1 MVGDRIKHYEIEKL
15 LGKGGMGMVYLARDV
30 RLDRPV
36 AFKVLKPE
44 LTADPDRRR
53 RFLREAQAASAVTHP
68 AIAQI
73 YDVGEEGETIF
84 IAMEFVEGRTVRQ
97 LIIDQELDLSG
108 AVEIALQVAEGLS
121 RAHAKGIVH
130 RDIKSDNIMVTPDGH
145 AKILDFGL
153 AKLLDPDAG
162 QSSKGQDPTQM
173 ETVAQTQLGM
183 VMGTIAYMSPE
194 QARGRAVD
202 QTSDVFSMGVVIYE
216 MVTGELPFKG
226 ESPVDTMHAIAFE
239 EVRPVTVVRKNL
251 PPELHR
257 IVSRCLRKKAEDR
270 FRDAGELAD
279 DLKKLKRDLD
289 SGVQRE
295 IPASERVRE
304 SIEWI
309 KNSMP
314 LGVTGA
320 LIALAV
326 LALVVYLLLSDTSLV
341 GLIGLAVMGLLLYRW
356 FRNRS
361 TRMQKR
367 FVSKIRKLPEVQAIL
382 VRGGQFTV
390 IVDKAEAKIYLRV
403 NSLVETI
410 NAKLFHGEPFEAA
423 VRDDVNPEQLR
434 EILREPGVVYVRQDI
449 LVE

>member
-1 MVGDRIKHYEIEKL
+1 
-15 LGKGGMGMVYLARDV
+15 
-30 RLDRPV
+30 
-36 AFKVLKPE
+36 
-44 LTADPDRRR
+44 
-53 RFLREAQAASAVTHP
+53 
-68 AIAQI
+68 
-73 YDVGEEGETIF
+73 
-84 IAMEFVEGRTVRQ
+84 MEFVEGRTVRQ

-108 AVEIALQVAEGLS
+108 SVEVALQVAEGLG

-153 AKLLDPDAG
+153 AKLLDPGAG
-162 QSSKGQDPTQM
+162 EPSEGQDPTQM
-173 ETVAQTQLGM
+173 ETLVQTQLGM

-194 QARGRAVD
+194 QARGRPVD
-202 QTSDVFSMGVVIYE
+202 QTSDVFSLGVVIYE

-257 IVSRCLRKKAEDR
+257 IVSRCLRKRAEDR
-270 FRDAGELAD
+270 YRDAAELAE

-295 IPASERVRE
+295 IPVSERMRE
-304 SIEWI
+304 SMEWV

-326 LALVVYLLLSDTSLV
+326 LALVIYLLLSDTSLG
-341 GLIGLAVMGLLLYRW
+341 GLFVLAAMGLLLYRW

-367 FVSKIRKLPEVQAIL
+367 FVSKIGKLSEVQAIL

-410 NAKLFHGEPFEAA
+410 NAKLFHGDPFEAA
-423 VRDDVNPEQLR
+423 VRDDVTPEQLR
-434 EILREPGVVYVRQDI
+434 EILREPGVVYVRKEI
-449 LVE
+449 LGK

>member
-15 LGKGGMGMVYLARDV
+15 LGKGGMGVVYLARDV

-44 LTADPDRRR
+44 LTSDPDRRR

-73 YDVGEEGETIF
+73 YDVDEEGETIF

-97 LIIDQELDLSG
+97 LITDQELDLSA
-108 AVEIALQVAEGLS
+108 AVEIALQVSEGLG

-153 AKLLDPDAG
+153 AKLLDPSAG
-162 QSSKGQDPTQM
+162 QTSDGQDPAEM
-173 ETVAQTQLGM
+173 ETVAQTQLGT

-194 QARGRAVD
+194 QARGRKVD

-226 ESPVDTMHAIAFE
+226 DSPVDTMHAIAFE

-251 PPELHR
+251 PPDLHR
-257 IVSRCLRKKAEDR
+257 IVSRCLRKNAEDR
-270 FRDAGELAD
+270 YRDAGALAD

-289 SGVQRE
+289 SGVLRS

-304 SIEWI
+304 SVEWI

-314 LGVTGA
+314 LGLTGV

-326 LALVVYLLLSDTSLV
+326 VALLVYLLLSETDLG
-341 GLIGLAVMGLLLYRW
+341 GLIVLAVIGLLLYRW

-367 FVSKIRKLPEVQAIL
+367 FVSKIRKLSEVQAIL
-382 VRGGQFTV
+382 VRGGQITV

-410 NAKLFHGEPFEAA
+410 NAKLFHGDPFEAA
-423 VRDDVNPEQLR
+423 VRDDVSPEQLR
-434 EILREPGVVYVRQDI
+434 EVLREPGVVYVREDI
-449 LVE
+449 LSS

>member
-108 AVEIALQVAEGLS
+108 AVEIALQVAEGLG

-162 QSSKGQDPTQM
+162 QPSEGQDPTQM

-202 QTSDVFSMGVVIYE
+202 QTSDVFSLGVVIYE

-304 SIEWI
+304 SMEWI

-320 LIALAV
+320 LFGRAV
-326 LALVVYLLLSDTSLV
+326 LALVAYLFLSNPV
-341 GLIGLAVMGLLLYRW
+341 WLA
-356 FRNRS
+356 
-361 TRMQKR
+361 
-367 FVSKIRKLPEVQAIL
+367 
-382 VRGGQFTV
+382 
-390 IVDKAEAKIYLRV
+390 
-403 NSLVETI
+403 
-410 NAKLFHGEPFEAA
+410 
-423 VRDDVNPEQLR
+423 
-434 EILREPGVVYVRQDI
+434 
-449 LVE
+449 

>member
-53 RFLREAQAASAVTHP
+53 RFLQEARAASAVTHA

-73 YDVGEEGETIF
+73 YDVDEEGETIF

-97 LIIDQELDLSG
+97 LITDHELDLASS
-108 AVEIALQVAEGLS
+108 VEIALQVSEGLG

-130 RDIKSDNIMVTPDGH
+130 RDVKSDNIMVTPDGH

-153 AKLLDPDAG
+153 AKLLDPSAG
-162 QSSKGQDPTQM
+162 QSSEGQDPSQM
-173 ETVAQTQLGM
+173 ETVAQTQLGT

-194 QARGRAVD
+194 QARGRPVD
-202 QTSDVFSMGVVIYE
+202 QTSDVFSLGVVIYE

-239 EVRPVTVVRKNL
+239 EVRPITVVRKNL

-257 IVSRCLRKKAEDR
+257 IVSRCLRKRAEDR

-289 SGVQRE
+289 SGVQRS
-295 IPASERVRE
+295 IPATERMRE
-304 SIEWI
+304 SVEWI

-320 LIALAV
+320 VIAVAV
-326 LALVVYLLLSDTSLV
+326 VALVVYLLLSDTSLAGMFV
-341 GLIGLAVMGLLLYRW
+341 LAGMGLLLYRW

-367 FVSKIRKLPEVQAIL
+367 FVSKIRKLPE
-382 VRGGQFTV
+382 
-390 IVDKAEAKIYLRV
+390 EIYLRV

-410 NAKLFHGEPFEAA
+410 NAKLFHGDPFEAA
-423 VRDDVNPEQLR
+423 IRDDVSREQLR
-434 EILREPGVVYVRQDI
+434 EVLREPGVVYVREDI
-449 LVE
+449 LGA